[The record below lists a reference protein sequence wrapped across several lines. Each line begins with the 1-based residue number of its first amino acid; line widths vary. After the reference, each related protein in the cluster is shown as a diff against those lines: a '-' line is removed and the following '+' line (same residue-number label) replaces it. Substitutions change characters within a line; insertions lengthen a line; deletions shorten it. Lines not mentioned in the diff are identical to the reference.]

1 MKNNCVF
8 CAIEAGEIPSFKIY
22 EDDRVLAFL
31 DINPFSKGH
40 TLVIPK
46 VHCEGLLDSDEDVLA
61 ALVLR
66 VKKVAGR
73 LKAAL
78 GCDGFN
84 ILQNNGEAAGQTVK
98 HIHFHIVP
106 RYGSQPV
113 VFESHEGDMAEL
125 AALAESLRQAFAA
138 D

>member
-46 VHCEGLLDSDEDVLA
+46 VHYEGLLDADEDVLA

-66 VKKVAGR
+66 VKQVAGR

-84 ILQNNGEAAGQTVK
+84 ILQNNGETAGQTVR

-106 RYGSQPV
+106 RYGNQPI

>member
-8 CAIEAGEIPSFKIY
+8 CAIIAGEIPSFKVY
-22 EDDRVLAFL
+22 EDESVLAFL

-46 VHCEGLLDSDEDVLA
+46 SHFEGLLDVDGETLGTLA
-61 ALVLR
+61 DR
-66 VKKVAGR
+66 VKKIAAK

-106 RYGSQPV
+106 RYGSGPIA
-113 VFESHEGDMAEL
+113 FESREGDMAEL
-125 AALAESLRQAFAA
+125 SALAERLRAAFSAG
-138 D
+138 